1 MIRGPWMFFL
11 QNCIPTYVLIQ
22 NLVLDSSSLEFFIK
36 IAYILIY
43 LHTKLK
49 LKNQKSKP
57 VSQQEKKILQIH
69 FIRNQKL
76 KPITQRKEQTQTHF
90 IRIWKLKSDCLLT
103 HKPTLVVIY
112 FKSLFPWNIY
122 FKIAYILLHLLKI

>member
-1 MIRGPWMFFL
+1 MFFL

-57 VSQQEKKILQIH
+57 VSQQEKKIHQIH

-76 KPITQRKEQTQTHF
+76 KPITQQEKQRANSDPLHKDVKIEIRLLTYTQTNLGCNLF
-90 IRIWKLKSDCLLT
+90 QEPISLKYLLQNCLHTSAL
-103 HKPTLVVIY
+103 
-112 FKSLFPWNIY
+112 
-122 FKIAYILLHLLKI
+122 A

>member
-1 MIRGPWMFFL
+1 MFFL

-57 VSQQEKKILQIH
+57 VSQREKQRPNSDTL
-69 FIRNQKL
+69 
-76 KPITQRKEQTQTHF
+76 RKEPKIEVSIATGEENPSNTLHKEPK
-90 IRIWKLKSDCLLT
+90 IEANNATGEAKGKLR
-103 HKPTLVVIY
+103 PT
-112 FKSLFPWNIY
+112 S
-122 FKIAYILLHLLKI
+122 